1 MSGAVTTTG
10 RVVALD
16 PGSRRVGVAVS
27 DSGRTMAFPRP
38 ALDADDT
45 LLDKLRELIEEE
57 GAVAVVVGLPK
68 SLNGTEGTA
77 AASARLLSVQLAA
90 RLVDLDLEVVLHD
103 ERLTTVQAAGAL
115 SRAGKNTRSQRSSID
130 SAAAAVL
137 LEAWLAC
144 Q

>member
-1 MSGAVTTTG
+1 
-10 RVVALD
+10 
-16 PGSRRVGVAVS
+16 
-27 DSGRTMAFPRP
+27 MAFPRP

-90 RLVDLDLEVVLHD
+90 RLADLDLEVVLHD